1 MATEAL
7 VEKTKQQIK
16 DAFKKA
22 DINQD
27 GFISQ
32 EELKNCFRRLGE
44 WDEADLNILF
54 GAADVNE
61 DGKLCYDEFL
71 NWVLQSREADKVLSC
86 VSDVHVVDMAGNDR
100 GTFTLSLDEYIMD
113 LKKRLS
119 SVSDIHSKQLTF
131 NGNILEESLNV
142 RECSIP
148 AGATLTIVTKD
159 WPEAMEPQFRMPTI
173 NAGFRTTVCCTNVKC
188 PSANESGV
196 GWTEGEL
203 RSESKS
209 KAWQLYE
216 EGKICTSWFVCLQ
229 CGEIGDVTG
238 RDAGCTN
245 SLNPFAGMYQT
256 ASVPSKRKEIS
267 CWYYNEIIGGGP
279 QDEELDCGEDGNDD
293 IVIEGLVTNVG
304 PGKPQE
310 IFIRKNR
317 YEPGDPQNE
326 DDCSK
331 KTQLSETKGTW
342 TGRGILWD
350 DGFFWEWIEPT
361 PMEEE

>member
-1 MATEAL
+1 MASEAL
-7 VEKTKQQIK
+7 GEETKQQIK

-44 WDEADLNILF
+44 WDEEDLTILF
-54 GAADVNE
+54 AATDVNE

-71 NWVLQSREADKVLSC
+71 NWVLQSGEADQMVSS
-86 VSDVHVVDMAGNDR
+86 VSDVRVVDMAGNGC
-100 GTFTLSLDEYIMD
+100 GTFTLSLNDYIMD

-119 SVSDIHSKQLTF
+119 NFKDVHSKQLVF
-131 NGNILEESLNV
+131 DGNILKESLNV
-142 RECSIP
+142 RECRIP
-148 AGATLTIVTKD
+148 SGATLTLVTKD
-159 WPEAMEPQFRMPTI
+159 WPEAMEPQFRTPTI
-173 NAGFRTTVCCTNVKC
+173 DAGFRTMVCCTNAKC
-188 PSANESGV
+188 PSANEFGV

-209 KAWQLYE
+209 KAWDDGGVE
-216 EGKICTSWFVCLQ
+216 RMCVSWFVCLQ

-238 RDAGCTN
+238 RDAGCNN
-245 SLNPFAGMYQT
+245 SLNPFAGVYQT
-256 ASVPSKRKEIS
+256 ASVPSKRKEIC

-293 IVIEGLVTNVG
+293 IVIEGLVTKVG

-310 IFIRKNR
+310 IFIRKNQ
-317 YEPGDPQNE
+317 YESDDSENE
-326 DDCSK
+326 DDGSK

-350 DGFFWEWIEPT
+350 DGSFWEWIEPT